1 MTEHTQRLK
10 AESEFWDKNISEMLS
25 DAERADLHVEEN
37 SFDDKLKPHLPF
49 YEIDKAVKQCVALLG
64 DDLTGKKVLDC
75 GCGNG
80 FMSTVLAKRGA
91 QVTAIDISEKSVE
104 LTRNRAI
111 VNGVSDNLTTK
122 VMDFEELEFE
132 DESFDFVVGNFVLH
146 HIEIDKT
153 GPEIKKV
160 LKPGGKAVFIE
171 TSGQNQILMMARNG
185 LTGKFGVPKYGTDDE
200 APLSLES
207 TNLLN
212 KMFDGKCRLYYP
224 SFVFFRLLTGYFSFF
239 AGPTMKRL
247 VTRLDSATYNLFPGL
262 RRFTYYMVVELEN

>member
-1 MTEHTQRLK
+1 MTEHTERLK

-25 DAERADLHVEEN
+25 DGERADLLVEDGK
-37 SFDDKLKPHLPF
+37 FDDRLKPQLPF
-49 YEIDKAVKQCVALLG
+49 YGLDKAVKMCIDILG
-64 DDLTGKKVLDC
+64 DLQGKKVLDC

-80 FMSTVLAKRGA
+80 FMTTVLAKHGA

-104 LTRNRAI
+104 LTRNRAL
-111 VNGVSDNLTTK
+111 VNGVSDNVKTV
-122 VMDFEELEFE
+122 VMDFEDLEFE

-171 TSGQNQILMMARNG
+171 TSAQNKLLMMAREG
-185 LTGKFGVPKYGTDDE
+185 LTGRYGVPKYGTDDE
-200 APLSLES
+200 APLGLDQ
-207 TNLLN
+207 TKALD

-224 SFVFFRLLTGYFSFF
+224 SLVFFRLLSGYISFF
-239 AGPTMKRL
+239 KGPTMMRL
-247 VTRLDSATYNLFPGL
+247 VYRLDSAAYNMFPGL
-262 RRFTYYMVVELEN
+262 RRFTYYMIVELEK